1 MSCSDHRHIRFTVT
15 GIDRSVE
22 VYRNT
27 HSTDWESFRTDLLGC
42 LSNMTDKISNTA
54 DLENATKQF
63 QDAIVLAYNENC
75 PLTMRKNNRNIS
87 WWNQDLAERRKKVR
101 QLFNLAKKSGDW
113 TNYERTLTDY
123 NKAL

>member
-1 MSCSDHRHIRFTVT
+1 
-15 GIDRSVE
+15 
-22 VYRNT
+22 
-27 HSTDWESFRTDLLGC
+27 
-42 LSNMTDKISNTA
+42 MTDKISNTA